1 MQKVNVFRFYISL
14 ALAVIGIFTIFSPQN
29 AMFAVVIILGVLL
42 TLWGL
47 VSIIRSFNRA
57 PQSSRLFDENK
68 KSSGNSFANNL
79 LSFLLLA
86 AGILLLVFS
95 GQAKSVFIPI
105 VIGFWALAAG
115 VFATVNAIN
124 SYRNHQDYVLS
135 IIALAVSFA
144 TAFALF
150 AFSASIAGFTSPA
163 GGVFLIIFGIIT
175 AIEIS
180 TFRSKALN

>member
-29 AMFAVVIILGVLL
+29 AMFAVVILLGVLL

-47 VSIIRSFNRA
+47 VSIIRSFNSA
-57 PQSSRLFDENK
+57 PQSSRLFDENQ
-68 KSSGNSFANNL
+68 KSSGNTFAHNL

-105 VIGFWALAAG
+105 IIGFWALGSG
-115 VFATVNAIN
+115 VFA
-124 SYRNHQDYVLS
+124 
-135 IIALAVSFA
+135 
-144 TAFALF
+144 
-150 AFSASIAGFTSPA
+150 
-163 GGVFLIIFGIIT
+163 
-175 AIEIS
+175 
-180 TFRSKALN
+180 